1 MVGTRKASDKTK
13 NVVKAKPSPSVTTV
27 PEPALDKSFPT
38 SSSQHTVQPQSPPT
52 TPSKGKPDDI
62 IAYVHDL
69 SSPIQNKRKTMKY
82 STLTL
87 QTESK
92 DLHALL
98 YSPQKRG
105 RSYKTAYKQEL
116 LQK

>member
-1 MVGTRKASDKTK
+1 MVGTKKASDKTK

-27 PEPALDKSFPT
+27 PEPPLCKSFPT
-38 SSSQHTVQPQSPPT
+38 SSSQHAVQPQSLPT

-62 IAYVHDL
+62 IAHVHDL

-92 DLHALL
+92 DLHVLL
-98 YSPQKRG
+98 HSLAF
-105 RSYKTAYKQEL
+105 SQERYL
-116 LQK
+116 SACGKITSL